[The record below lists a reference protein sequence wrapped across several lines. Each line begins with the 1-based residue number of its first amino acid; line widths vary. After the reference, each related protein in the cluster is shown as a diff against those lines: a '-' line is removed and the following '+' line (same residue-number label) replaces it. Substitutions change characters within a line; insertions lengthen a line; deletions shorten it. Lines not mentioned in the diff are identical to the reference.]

1 MKNLSI
7 SKPFGGADIKLKSKL
22 LKLSGVIFIFA
33 VCVMLCFAL
42 YYLIDDTLN
51 GSFVNWFDEN
61 YIITIEKDLTG
72 LPVQNAPER
81 RLNYP
86 KIKELLLQ
94 VLVVSVTAWIAIV
107 LTVAHFYSRS
117 REKRSVTAVS
127 RMIQRFMNTDTDA
140 ANIFP
145 KEYAEISAQMTDEF
159 YPLLQKHGNCIE
171 LNVEENTIVF
181 GDAEKLARVFN
192 NILKN
197 AIAYSYPG
205 SGILLWAEQNDT
217 EIRIYF
223 QNKGKTIP
231 PHKLDSIFEKFFRL
245 DEARATNTGG
255 AGLGLAIAKEII
267 TLHGGS
273 ITAVSK
279 DEKTVFCVSL
289 PLYDQ

>member
-145 KEYAEISAQMTDEF
+145 KEYAEISAKM
-159 YPLLQKHGNCIE
+159 
-171 LNVEENTIVF
+171 
-181 GDAEKLARVFN
+181 
-192 NILKN
+192 
-197 AIAYSYPG
+197 
-205 SGILLWAEQNDT
+205 T
-217 EIRIYF
+217 EIKSAMQRHE
-223 QNKGKTIP
+223 QRLKEETAGKNDLITYLAHDLKTPLTSVIGY
-231 PHKLDSIFEKFFRL
+231 LSLL
-245 DEARATNTGG
+245 DEAPDNRLWRRGKTGPG
-255 AGLGLAIAKEII
+255 IQQY
-267 TLHGGS
+267 
-273 ITAVSK
+273 
-279 DEKTVFCVSL
+279 
-289 PLYDQ
+289 P